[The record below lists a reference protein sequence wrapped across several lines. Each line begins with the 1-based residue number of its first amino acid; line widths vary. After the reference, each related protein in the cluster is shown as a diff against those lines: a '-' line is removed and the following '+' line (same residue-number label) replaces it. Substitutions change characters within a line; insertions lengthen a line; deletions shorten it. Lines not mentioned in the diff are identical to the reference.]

1 MDKKTIPAISVIIP
15 MYNAEKYVSECL
27 DSILAQTFTD
37 YEVIVVDNCST
48 DNSCKIVESYAPK
61 FTNGGVERLQLVR
74 RNVNSGNAT
83 VPRNTG
89 LKIAHGKYIFFVD
102 SDDAITKTA
111 LEELFKPAEKFQADV
126 IHLGAFFR
134 LAENDS
140 AKNYKKSQ
148 PVIGGKNITV
158 VKEPTAFKGDLA
170 ERVRNFGNGKFN
182 TTPWNYLFRRDF
194 LMDNNIIFPDLKH
207 GEDELFDFC
216 AICLAKKFLLVP
228 NVVYIYRIRQ
238 DSMNRQTV
246 SPENYVHDWF
256 GSTLKAISLYE
267 NFMNK
272 FDSFQ
277 KNPELK
283 YIVFELF
290 ANHNTTHHLQIYT
303 QIPPFQ
309 LDALIRRELEQI
321 EDKTALTAFLFNR
334 MNIFNVNLLQQQ
346 NLIRQQQAQIQQL
359 QQNQNNFGGEDIF
372 KL

>member
-1 MDKKTIPAISVIIP
+1 
-15 MYNAEKYVSECL
+15 MYNAEKYIGQLLE
-27 DSILAQTFTD
+27 SILVQTFTD

-48 DNSCKIVESYAPK
+48 DNSAKIVESYAQK
-61 FTNGGVERLQLVR
+61 FTRGGVERLQLVR
-74 RNVNSGNAT
+74 RDVNSGNAT

-89 LKIAHGKYIFFVD
+89 LKIARGEYIFFLD

-111 LEELFKPAEKFQADV
+111 LEELFKLAKKFQADL
-126 IHLGAFFR
+126 IHCGAFFR
-134 LAENDS
+134 LLENDS
-140 AKNYKKSQ
+140 AKNYKKLN
-148 PVIGGKNITV
+148 PVIGSKNITV
-158 VKEPTAFKGDLA
+158 VKEPTVFSGDLA

-207 GEDELFDFC
+207 GEDEFFDFC
-216 AICLAKKFLLVP
+216 AICLAKKILLVP
-228 NVVYIYRIRQ
+228 NVIYIYRIRQ
-238 DSMNRQTV
+238 DSMNRQAV
-246 SPENYVHDWF
+246 SPEDYIHDWF

-267 NFMNK
+267 NFMNN

-283 YIVFELF
+283 YTVFELF

-303 QIPPFQ
+303 QIPAFQ
-309 LDALIRRELEQI
+309 LDAFIRRELEQI
-321 EDKTALTAFLFNR
+321 EDKTALAAFLFNR

-359 QQNQNNFGGEDIF
+359 QQNQNKINFGGEDIF
-372 KL
+372 RL